1 MEKFTP
7 PAHFNRLF
15 YSLAILMLLGALD
28 VSIIATALPN
38 VVADFGVTQ
47 NISWIL
53 VGYSL
58 ATATALPVY
67 GKLIDKYGSA
77 KLFGWSVGIF
87 LGASLLCG
95 FAPNIEILTFARVIQ
110 GFGGAGLSM
119 LPMTIITSSLPE
131 RQRPKYMARMGAVW
145 AIATIAGPIVG
156 GFLTEALGWRWVF
169 FINLPIGL
177 VAILLVAKVLPKNQE
192 LKPGKLFDIST
203 LILFIIAS
211 SALIFA
217 LNGFTAS
224 IGSNSTPAYAFI
236 AAAVVALVAFFW
248 RTLRAPSP
256 IIPIRSFASRGAIT
270 ALTISALS
278 GANLFAVSSYVPS
291 LLQMSYGVPGWLA
304 GLALGP
310 MILAMLGV
318 SLITTRRVGK
328 TGQYTKLPVIGS
340 AITGMGMLAA
350 YLFSSQLGPWF
361 LVGCL
366 VVCGMGL
373 GTYVQ
378 LNLTLTQAYSK
389 EKFLGAITSTFSV
402 VRDMSGAIVSTITG
416 GIFGFGAVALLNQ
429 LTLPNGLTGSNISPE
444 AIALLEPGL
453 RSQVQLAYFDAFH
466 PIFLNSVIAYIVI
479 FVLALT
485 LPKIHLKNS

>member
-1 MEKFTP
+1 MEKYTP
-7 PAHFNRLF
+7 PAHFNRLY

-38 VVADFGVTQ
+38 VVSDFGVTQ

-67 GKLIDKYGSA
+67 GKLIDKYGSG
-77 KLFGWSVGIF
+77 KLFGWAVGIF
-87 LGASLLCG
+87 LASSLLCG
-95 FAPNIEILTFARVIQ
+95 LAPNIEVLTLARVLQ

-119 LPMTIITSSLPE
+119 LPMTIISSMLPE
-131 RQRPKYMARMGAVW
+131 RQRPKYMARFGAVW
-145 AIATIAGPIVG
+145 AIATIAGPILG

-169 FINLPIGL
+169 FINIPIGF
-177 VAILLVAKVLPKNQE
+177 VAILLVAKVLPKNEE

-211 SALIFA
+211 SSLIFA

-224 IGSNSTPAYAFI
+224 IGNNSTPAYAFI
-236 AAAVVALVAFFW
+236 AAAVLALVLFFW
-248 RTLRAPSP
+248 RTLKAPNP

-270 ALTISALS
+270 ALVISALS
-278 GANLFAVSSYVPS
+278 GANLFAVASYVPS

-328 TGQYTKLPVIGS
+328 TGRYTKLPVIGS
-340 AITGMGMLAA
+340 VVAGIGMLLA
-350 YLFSSQLGPWF
+350 YLFGSQLGPWF
-361 LVGCL
+361 LVACL
-366 VVCGMGL
+366 VIGGIGL

-378 LNLTLTQAYSK
+378 LNLTLTQAYTK

-402 VRDMSGAIVSTITG
+402 VRDMSGAIVSTISG

-429 LTLPNGLTGSNISPE
+429 LALPEGLTGSNISPE
-444 AIALLEPGL
+444 AIAQLEPAL
-453 RSQVQLAYFDAFH
+453 RAQVQTAYFEAFH
-466 PIFLNSVIAYIVI
+466 PVFLNSAIAYIII
-479 FVLALT
+479 FALALT